1 MKPNNKKLIDY
12 LSRRKFLS
20 TCGSIVA
27 GGTIL
32 GVSGVLLHK
41 IFMLPVANRITP
53 DDAQSSNSGQSNQSN
68 HKSPYKFVSSFKTS
82 DRIEGFD
89 VLNDRVI
96 LAASNVVSIYDY
108 AGSLLTNFPVASNI
122 RDVVV
127 ANDMIYLLFPT
138 RIEVY
143 SMEGDLLHDWEACS
157 EESDYC
163 AFAVAPESVFVTDA
177 GSKNICKYTSEGT
190 FVKFIQSPEGFIVP
204 SYSFGITYANGSIF
218 CSNPGRHKVENYT
231 LEGEFVASFGKP
243 GDAEG
248 SFSGCCNPVYLTY
261 NAAGEIITSEKGNP
275 RICCYTPKGEFR
287 SVLLDSQSLG
297 GGHAAYDIKI
307 VKDKL
312 VVAGEKT
319 LSIYQYDANL
329 ATKTACSTCDVDCP
343 LRKGITI

>member
-1 MKPNNKKLIDY
+1 MKPNNKKFIDY

-41 IFMLPVANRITP
+41 IFMLPVNSRITP
-53 DDAQSSNSGQSNQSN
+53 ADAQRNNSGQSNQSN
-68 HKSPYKFVSSFKTS
+68 HNSPYKLASSFKTS

-89 VLNDRVI
+89 VYNDRVI
-96 LAASNVVSIYDY
+96 VAASNVVSIYDY
-108 AGSLLTNFPVASNI
+108 AGSILTSFPVASNI
-122 RDVVV
+122 RDLV
-127 ANDMIYLLFPT
+127 ADKEMIYLLFPT

-143 SMEGDLLHDWEACS
+143 SMQGDLLHDWEACS

-163 AFAVAPESVFVTDA
+163 ALAVAPESVFVTDA
-177 GSKNICKYTSEGT
+177 GNKNICKYTSEGT

-231 LEGEFVASFGKP
+231 LDGEFVASFGKP
-243 GDAEG
+243 GGAEG
-248 SFSGCCNPVYLTY
+248 CFSGCCNPVYLTY
-261 NAAGEIITSEKGNP
+261 NTAGEIITSEKGNP
-275 RICCYTPKGEFR
+275 RISCYSPTGAFR
-287 SVLLDSQSLG
+287 SVLLDSKALG
-297 GGHAAYDIKI
+297 GGHAAYDVKI

-312 VVAGEKT
+312 VVVGEKI